1 MTTFDAGTRNTRG
14 PDSDPP
20 VSLRRFLRGPW
31 PFLLPGL
38 LIYAF
43 FSVYPIVYQFYVA
56 LTDMTLAT
64 IFRPNFIGFDN
75 FITVA
80 RDPIFRQ
87 AFGFTLIFTLVT
99 VPAQF
104 ILGFLLALLLDQKLR
119 GRTFF
124 RISIVMPIA
133 ISTIVVSLMWRL
145 LLHESNVGLVNAVL
159 DEIGL
164 QPVRWFSD
172 PNNARL
178 SIFLVN
184 LWQAVGGT
192 MIFMLAGLQTIP
204 EEVIE
209 AAKTDGANAWQQITR
224 VKLPLLKQPAGLAL
238 IFIFLGT
245 FQIFEKVLALT
256 NGGPGGATATLGFR
270 MYQTAFSIGS
280 EGYLGRGSAMGVVM
294 FVFVAAF
301 ALVYLRLII
310 LDSKDD

>member
-1 MTTFDAGTRNTRG
+1 MATSKKAMRTTGRAEKGLN
-14 PDSDPP
+14 
-20 VSLRRFLRGPW
+20 RFQRFMRGPW

-38 LIYAF
+38 LIYAL
-43 FSVYPIVYQFYVA
+43 FSIYPIFYQFYVA

-64 IFRPNFIGFDN
+64 IFRPNFIGFNN
-75 FITVA
+75 FVTVA

-87 AFGFTLIFTLVT
+87 AFGFTLVFTIVT
-99 VPAQF
+99 VPTQF

-119 GRTFF
+119 GRMFF
-124 RISIVMPIA
+124 RISIVIPIA

-145 LLHESNVGLVNAVL
+145 LLHESNVGLINAFL
-159 DEIGL
+159 TEIGL
-164 QPVRWFSD
+164 RPVRWFSD

-178 SIFLVN
+178 SIYIVN
-184 LWQAVGGT
+184 LWQAVGST

-204 EEVIE
+204 VEVME
-209 AAKTDGANAWQQITR
+209 AAKTDGANTWQQITR
-224 VKLPLLKQPAGLAL
+224 IKLPMLKQPAGLAL

-270 MYQTAFSIGS
+270 MYQTAFSTGS

-294 FVFVAAF
+294 FFFVAAF
-301 ALVYLRLII
+301 ALLYLRLVM
-310 LDSKDD
+310 LDSKED